1 MESAAKA
8 KVATAADS
16 KQMSEKEICLID
28 LGRQDRSRIRKL
40 RHGGGKLMKQVLS
53 STQALKDEGV
63 LAEDS
68 QIVVVLVRE
77 SASLASLLDGL
88 REDDEDYDDDED

>member
-1 MESAAKA
+1 MENTAKA
-8 KVATAADS
+8 KATTAADS
-16 KQMSEKEICLID
+16 KQISDKEICLID

-88 REDDEDYDDDED
+88 REDDEDYDDDDD

>member
-8 KVATAADS
+8 KVATAADP

>member
-1 MESAAKA
+1 METTAKA
-8 KVATAADS
+8 KATSATQAE
-16 KQMSEKEICLID
+16 QPSEREICLID
-28 LGRQDRSRIRKL
+28 LGRHDRSRIRKL
-40 RHGGGKLMKQVLS
+40 RQGGGKLMKQVLS

-77 SASLASLLDGL
+77 SASLASLLDGI
-88 REDDEDYDDDED
+88 RDDDEDDDED

>member
-8 KVATAADS
+8 KVATAADP
-16 KQMSEKEICLID
+16 KQMSDKEICLID

-53 STQALKDEGV
+53 RTQALKDEGV

-88 REDDEDYDDDED
+88 REDDEDYDDDD

>member
-8 KVATAADS
+8 KVATAADP

-53 STQALKDEGV
+53 STQALKDEGI

-88 REDDEDYDDDED
+88 REDDEDYDDDD

>member
-1 MESAAKA
+1 METAVKKAAAEAKSAAE
-8 KVATAADS
+8 
-16 KQMSEKEICLID
+16 QEICLVD

-40 RHGGGKLMKQVLS
+40 RHGKGKLMKQVLS

-63 LAEDS
+63 LAENS

-77 SASLASLLDGL
+77 TPSLAGLLDGI
-88 REDDEDYDDDED
+88 RDDDDEDDDDDD

>member
-1 MESAAKA
+1 METSVKAKTSAAA
-8 KVATAADS
+8 EAEQTSDR
-16 KQMSEKEICLID
+16 EICLID
-28 LGRQDRSRIRKL
+28 LGRHDRSRIRKL
-40 RHGGGKLMKQVLS
+40 RHGTGKLMKQVLS

-77 SASLASLLDGL
+77 SASLASLLDGI
-88 REDDEDYDDDED
+88 RDDEDEDDEDD